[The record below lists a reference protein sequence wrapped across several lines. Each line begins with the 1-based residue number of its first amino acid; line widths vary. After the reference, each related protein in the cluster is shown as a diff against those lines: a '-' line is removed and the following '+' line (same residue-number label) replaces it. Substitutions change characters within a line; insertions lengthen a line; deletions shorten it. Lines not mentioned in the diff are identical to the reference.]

1 MNERIKEIYLK
12 AVERNYAYDS
22 ELVYA
27 DRFTSL
33 LIKDVC
39 EWLEGVHT
47 SEEGTMLLTQ
57 QFIIANLKGYY
68 GVEK

>member
-1 MNERIKEIYLK
+1 MNQRIKQLYLK
-12 AVERNYAYDS
+12 AVERDYAYDS
-22 ELVYA
+22 ELGSA

-47 SEEGTMLLTQ
+47 SEEGMMLLTQ

-68 GVEK
+68 GVEE